1 MIANKAVLCDDDA
14 LVRSVIARMM
24 RDTGYDVVGEADS
37 PDQAVALV
45 EHLGADIVIL
55 DLALRAG
62 HGEHLLTQIGQRHPD
77 VRVVVFSAYIANP
90 TDLLAAG
97 ATAVIEKPDFGRLE
111 EVMTTL
117 FTAPS
122 KLPDERRRDAPRPLP
137 TLPAPSAVTISGFE
151 PWGSF
156 LAAVDCLVAGDA
168 VVALDVLP
176 NTSIDDVWDDVFRTD
191 YRVAV
196 ARAAGATR
204 RELDRISLSPSGVPV
219 MLIIAGHPEAASAVF
234 ERVDRVWRR
243 EVASGV
249 PVGAFSHIRP
259 GDDPKSILDRTIQV
273 LTMGD
278 VTIEAPLR
286 ML

>member
-1 MIANKAVLCDDDA
+1 MVANKAVLCDDDA
-14 LVRSVIARMM
+14 LVRSVIARIMQEA
-24 RDTGYDVVGEADS
+24 GYDVVGEADS

-45 EHLGADIVIL
+45 EHLGASIVIL

-62 HGEHLLTQIGQRHPD
+62 HGEHLLTQLRQRHPD

-90 TDLLAAG
+90 SDLLGAG
-97 ATAVIEKPDFGRLE
+97 ATSVIEKPDFGRLE
-111 EVMTTL
+111 EVVSTL
-117 FTAPS
+117 FSEPDELA
-122 KLPDERRRDAPRPLP
+122 DERRRIPPRPIP
-137 TLPAPSAVTISGFE
+137 TLPAPTAVTISGFE

-176 NTSIDDVWDDVFRTD
+176 NSAIDDVWDDVFRVD
-191 YRVAV
+191 YRIAV

-249 PVGAFSHIRP
+249 PVGAFSHIRQ

-273 LTMGD
+273 LTVGD
-278 VTIEAPLR
+278 VTTESPLR